1 MGTAKRERQK
11 AGHQARLNVERSLDR
26 RDQRRRRLFSIVGA
40 AVVLVGT
47 AALFIVLSDNSST
60 STTAVTTTSTTVETS
75 TTASA
80 GTLPSA
86 AGKPCVAFND
96 TLPAGA
102 PEVPMP
108 VGEVPT
114 SLVVTDLVT
123 GTGTPVVA
131 GDSVTV
137 NYIGVSCSTGK
148 IFDSSWANGK
158 PITFPLNQVI
168 SGWSQGLVG
177 MQPNG
182 RRLLVI
188 PPDLGYGSSG
198 QGGIAP
204 DESLIFVVDLIS
216 ASPTATPG
224 TTPN

>member
-11 AGHQARLNVERSLDR
+11 AGHQARLNVERSWDR
-26 RDQRRRRLFSIVGA
+26 RDQRRRRVFSILGA
-40 AVVLVGT
+40 AVIVVAT
-47 AALFIVLSDNSST
+47 AALFIGLSDNSST
-60 STTAVTTTSTTVETS
+60 STTAATTTSTTLATS
-75 TTASA
+75 TTVSA
-80 GTLPSA
+80 ATLPSA
-86 AGKPCVAFND
+86 AGKPCVGFND

-114 SLVVTDLVT
+114 TLVVTDLVK

-168 SGWSQGLVG
+168 TGWSQGLLG

-188 PPDLGYGSSG
+188 PADLGYGSTG

-216 ASPTATPG
+216 ASPSATPG

>member
-1 MGTAKRERQK
+1 
-11 AGHQARLNVERSLDR
+11 LDR
-26 RDQRRRRLFSIVGA
+26 RDQRRRRLFSIIGA
-40 AVVLVGT
+40 AVVVVAT
-47 AALFIVLSDNSST
+47 AALFIGLSDNSST
-60 STTAVTTTSTTVETS
+60 STTAATTTTTLATSTTV
-75 TTASA
+75 SA
-80 GTLPSA
+80 ETLPSA

-102 PEVPMP
+102 PEVTMP

-114 SLVVTDLVT
+114 SLVVEDLIT

-148 IFDSSWANGK
+148 IFDSSWASGK

-168 SGWSQGLVG
+168 TGWAQGLVG

-188 PPDLGYGSSG
+188 PADLGYGSTG

-216 ASPTATPG
+216 ASPSATPG